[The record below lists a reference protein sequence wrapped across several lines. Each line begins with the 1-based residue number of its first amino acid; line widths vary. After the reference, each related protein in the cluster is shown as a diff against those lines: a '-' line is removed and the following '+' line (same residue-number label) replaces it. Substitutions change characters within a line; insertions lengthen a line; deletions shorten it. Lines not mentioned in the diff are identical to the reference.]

1 MARSTVDGTSL
12 FGWLCATLWRISSMS
27 EASQKSAGRFI
38 TERGYL
44 KERGSFTLKP
54 VGCRTDTPVCR
65 LAPAK
70 VIRPGLITGEDTRMS
85 IKKVN
90 GYWTIHSG
98 DEPVVSCASL
108 EAALALIEQVAVGG
122 VA

>member
-1 MARSTVDGTSL
+1 MGLITVDWRSS
-12 FGWLCATLWRISSMS
+12 FGWLCATLWRISSTYR
-27 EASQKSAGRFI
+27 ASPKSGDRFT

-44 KERGSFTLKP
+44 KERGSFTLRP
-54 VGCRTDTPVCR
+54 VGCPTDSLVSR
-65 LAPAK
+65 LAPEKA
-70 VIRPGLITGEDTRMS
+70 TRMS

-98 DEPVVSCASL
+98 EQPVMSCTSL
-108 EAALALIEQVAVGG
+108 EVALALVEQVAIG